1 MPDMPWFKLYA
12 SDYLVDAGIDS
23 MPREAEALLV
33 RMWCICHIE
42 GSCPNDPGELARKT
56 RCDLQYVLQCKPH
69 CDPLFDLRNGKLYSK
84 RMEAERKRSKQAS
97 LNAHKRYEQK
107 ICAVGTANRTANSTA
122 ERSAPSDYDSDS
134 SSSVNLSTKT
144 QFNSTEVAQAICLAN
159 GWSGRQMIWALQ
171 EAIDFQSAQMPESS
185 LEEVGEWLVKS
196 YFDRRASKGDFAG
209 GPQKFFQQALYRQ
222 GLGRVGN
229 GKVNASSDDLVAR
242 TMAQL
247 EAK

>member
-1 MPDMPWFKLYA
+1 
-12 SDYLVDAGIDS
+12 
-23 MPREAEALLV
+23 
-33 RMWCICHIE
+33 
-42 GSCPNDPGELARKT
+42 
-56 RCDLQYVLQCKPH
+56 
-69 CDPLFDLRNGKLYSK
+69 
-84 RMEAERKRSKQAS
+84 MEAERKRSKQAS

-107 ICAVGTANRTANSTA
+107 TCAVGTANRAANSTA
-122 ERSAPSDYDSDS
+122 ERSVPSDYDSDS

-185 LEEVGEWLVKS
+185 IEEVGEWLVKS

-222 GLGRVGN
+222 GPGRRGN
-229 GKVNASSDDLVAR
+229 SKVNASSDNLVAR